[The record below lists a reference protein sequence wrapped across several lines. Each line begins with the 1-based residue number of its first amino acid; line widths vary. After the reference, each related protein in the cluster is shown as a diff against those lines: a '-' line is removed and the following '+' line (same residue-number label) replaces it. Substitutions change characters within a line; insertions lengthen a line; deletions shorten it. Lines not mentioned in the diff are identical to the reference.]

1 MFGYFFHIEAY
12 QYLAYKILETNLL
25 IERVKVFYFVFK
37 YAT

>member
-12 QYLAYKILETNLL
+12 QYLSYKILETKLL
-25 IERVKVFYFVFK
+25 IERIKISYFVFK